1 MSPRRQPLPA
11 TPSLPSRVAA
21 TVLVVLLAALLVHV
35 APPVPVDPEPGDVPE
50 IAEAAPFVSVRL
62 VDIRFDEAQ
71 GALAGS
77 LLAARDQV
85 ARTRLAGWLVESTTG
100 DWRRGGQAAFLREVA
115 PYALAAALD
124 EPVLPSLLLAQAA
137 HESGWGRSRIARE
150 AQNLYGHA
158 RGCGWRVYPSWAE
171 AVLGHA
177 RLLGRSPRY
186 ALARA
191 AGTDW
196 SAALRGLA
204 PAYAADPDY
213 VARISTVVRQWK
225 LDRWDTMFARR

>member
-1 MSPRRQPLPA
+1 MSPRRQPRFA

-21 TVLVVLLAALLVHV
+21 TVLVVLLAALLTLV
-35 APPVPVDPEPGDVPE
+35 AEPGPAELEDIDVPE
-50 IAEAAPFVSVRL
+50 APPAVSVRL

-71 GALAGS
+71 AALASS

-85 ARTRLAGWLVESTTG
+85 ARTRLAGWLVETTTG
-100 DWRRGGQAAFLREVA
+100 DWRRSGQAAFLREIA
-115 PYALAAALD
+115 PFALAAALD

-177 RLLGRSPRY
+177 RLLGRAPRY
-186 ALARA
+186 APARA

-196 SAALRGLA
+196 SAALRALA

-213 VARISTVVRQWK
+213 VTRISSVVRQWK
-225 LDRWDTMFARR
+225 LDRWDAMFARR